1 MAWENYGRMK
11 DFDKAEA
18 FREAADY
25 IELTVNER
33 HAANIAALDKKQL
46 NGWTPGRGLI
56 CGNAPLLK
64 DASVA
69 ELVDAKITY

>member
-1 MAWENYGRMK
+1 MNEREIIAYLRQCQSHAKMAWENYGRMK

-46 NGWTPGRGLI
+46 NG
-56 CGNAPLLK
+56 
-64 DASVA
+64 
-69 ELVDAKITY
+69 